1 MKRICG
7 FIMVLIMLLTG
18 PASAIAKVSRNEAK
32 LLCLNIGKA
41 DCMLLLYGNTNW
53 LIDTGY
59 EVTYN
64 ALKTALDEYQIDH
77 LDGVFLTHCHEDHDG
92 GLMPLAQSNIPVNA
106 RYGFNPMVDDYA
118 SHQFLFHRIRYLCM
132 EKKKAHV
139 VLVGKH
145 SQ

>member
-106 RYGFNPMVDDYA
+106 WSNKKRDVGILYDPWGRQVVCADNG
-118 SHQFLFHRIRYLCM
+118 LM
-132 EKKKAHV
+132 E
-139 VLVGKH
+139 
-145 SQ
+145 